1 MAAIAIGD
9 CTVTMVSPLSGM
21 NFWTIVTPATADDA
35 DTVDI
40 TTVVLDTA
48 IYFASCTAATD
59 GWLPVAAVT
68 QAGVLTIPGST
79 DNEART
85 IYILGKAA

>member
-9 CTVTMVSPLSGM
+9 CTVTLITPMAGM
-21 NFWTIVTPATADDA
+21 NFWSIVTPETADDG

-40 TTVVLDTA
+40 STIVKTV
-48 IYFASCTAATD
+48 YSCTVFGATD
-59 GWLPVAAVT
+59 ELLPATSVSAAGIV
-68 QAGVLTIPGST
+68 TIPGNT

-85 IYILGKAA
+85 IYVFGQKA

>member
-9 CTVTMVSPLSGM
+9 CTATLITPMAGM
-21 NFWTIVTPATADDA
+21 NFWSIVTPATADDA

-40 TTVVLDTA
+40 STIVGTVYGANVLG
-48 IYFASCTAATD
+48 ATD
-59 GWLPVAAVT
+59 GLIPATLVSA
-68 QAGVLTIPGST
+68 AGVVTIPGAT

-85 IYILGKAA
+85 IYVWGKSA